1 VLVAVTALTL
11 TASGCVTVHGER
23 AVIPAATRAEANRA
37 LNGFLTAYN
46 EADRTN
52 DPAADADRVA
62 GPLGAIDQAGL
73 RARRTLTP
81 GGNRSHVPLKLT
93 DVEFAVPKMA
103 GWPKFFLA
111 DTDSDRDVDGDRRK
125 DTRWLFVF
133 TKAGPD
139 AGWKAS
145 YLTVLSPDEVP
156 ALRTDGDGLAAPVA
170 PDADDLTVPPGEL
183 GERYAGYLAEGGSG
197 FADGPHTTGWRTER
211 KRGASRPGLA
221 RQYVDTPLDGG
232 PHAPV
237 GLRTR
242 DGGALVFFSTR
253 HFEKQTV
260 APGRDLKLEPAA
272 RALLRGDAKQSVTL
286 EHTSN
291 QAVRVPPRAEPGS
304 GVEVLSR
311 IQGLTGAKG
320 A

>member
-1 VLVAVTALTL
+1 MLVAVTALTL

-23 AVIPAATRAEANRA
+23 EVIPAATEAEASRA
-37 LNGFLTAYN
+37 LKGFLTAYN

-73 RARRTLTP
+73 RARRALAP
-81 GGNRSHVPLKLT
+81 DGNRAHVPLKLT

-103 GWPKFFLA
+103 GWPKFFVA
-111 DTDSDRDVDGDRRK
+111 DTDSDRDVDGDARK

-139 AGWKAS
+139 AGWKAA

-156 ALRTDGDGLAAPVA
+156 ELRTDDDGLATPVA
-170 PDADDLTVPPGEL
+170 LDTDDLTVPPGKL
-183 GERYAGYLAEGGSG
+183 GERYTTYLAEGGRG
-197 FADGPHTTGWRTER
+197 FAEGPHTTGWRGER
-211 KRGASRPGLA
+211 ERGASRPGLA
-221 RQYVDTPLDGG
+221 RQYVDQPLEGG
-232 PHAPV
+232 AHAPV
-237 GLRTR
+237 GLRAQ

-260 APGRDLKLEPAA
+260 APGRDLKLEPAV

-291 QAVRVPPRAEPGS
+291 QAVHVPPRSTPGS
-304 GVEVLSR
+304 GVAILSR

-320 A
+320 E